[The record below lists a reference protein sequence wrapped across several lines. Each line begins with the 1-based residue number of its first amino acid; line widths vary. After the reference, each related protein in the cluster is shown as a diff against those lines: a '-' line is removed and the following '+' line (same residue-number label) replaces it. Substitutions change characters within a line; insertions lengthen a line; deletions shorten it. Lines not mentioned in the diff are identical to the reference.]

1 MNLLTEKLLFDK
13 QSKTA
18 FLREVEETMQQLDKG
33 EINKEEGYEKLIKL
47 MERKEVQQ
55 IIEIRAQPLKL

>member
-1 MNLLTEKLLFDK
+1 MNIDTEKLLADK

-18 FLREVEETMQQLDKG
+18 FLQEVEETMQQLDKG
-33 EINKEEGYEKLIKL
+33 EITKDEGYEKLIKL

-55 IIEIRAQPLKL
+55 IIEIRALPLKM